1 MSETRDL
8 AEAKSTRGPEGD
20 HHGKAV
26 STSPA
31 RGAGQQDRADLAAVL
46 PMTAEVKDGHLW
58 IGGVDT
64 VELAREAGT
73 ALYVMDEATIRHQL
87 SEYVKWTHVP
97 LEGRRRR
104 LRRQGVHVAR
114 DGQARRRGG
123 LLPRRLERRRAR
135 LRAARR
141 LPDGAHLRARQ
152 QQDAGRARR
161 VPRRRRRPHRRR
173 QLRGDGAPLGDGEP
187 SAASRSGSCSASRR
201 ASRPT
206 RTTSS

>member
-1 MSETRDL
+1 MGRPSAPR
-8 AEAKSTRGPEGD
+8 PP
-20 HHGKAV
+20 AV
-26 STSPA
+26 ADNKTA
-31 RGAGQQDRADLAAVL
+31 ADLAAVL
-46 PMTAEVKDGHLW
+46 PSTAEVKDGHLW

-87 SEYVKWTHVP
+87 SDYVKWTTLP
-97 LEGRRRR
+97 LDGRRRG

-114 DGQARRRGG
+114 HGQDRRRGG
-123 LLPRRLERRRAR
+123 LLPRCLQRRRAR
-135 LRAARR
+135 VRAARR

-161 VPRRRRRPHRRR
+161 SASMRASAASSWTASRRWSASRRWR
-173 QLRGDGAPLGDGEP
+173 P
-187 SAASRSGSCSASRR
+187 SAASRRRCCSASRR